1 MTLRTDHSLIA
12 KWIKDNTRVLDLGC
26 GDGALL
32 AGLQKKQN
40 VTGYGVEIDEDN
52 IVKCIQSGVNVI
64 QTDLDA
70 GLSQFENNTFD
81 YVIMT
86 QTLQAIYY
94 PEKLLTERLKYTN
107 KEVAEYVAVASY
119 RNYLE
124 YMNTGDAKLHLID
137 FPLFEEIINNNRLL
151 HMEDGTI
158 HFKFEEA
165 LNNEKTN
172 GN

>member
-1 MTLRTDHSLIA
+1 MIKYNWAKILTVTEGDSNSIVLIVHML
-12 KWIKDNTRVLDLGC
+12 TYPRVPSNYRDPTYKYYGQSFE
-26 GDGALL
+26 GFSFLL
-32 AGLQKKQN
+32 N
-40 VTGYGVEIDEDN
+40 
-52 IVKCIQSGVNVI
+52 
-64 QTDLDA
+64 
-70 GLSQFENNTFD
+70 
-81 YVIMT
+81 
-86 QTLQAIYY
+86 

-107 KEVAEYVAVASY
+107 REAAEYVAVASY

-124 YMNTGDAKLHLID
+124 YNKTGDTRLHLID

-172 GN
+172 GY

>member
-1 MTLRTDHSLIA
+1 M
-12 KWIKDNTRVLDLGC
+12 
-26 GDGALL
+26 
-32 AGLQKKQN
+32 
-40 VTGYGVEIDEDN
+40 
-52 IVKCIQSGVNVI
+52 
-64 QTDLDA
+64 
-70 GLSQFENNTFD
+70 
-81 YVIMT
+81 
-86 QTLQAIYY
+86 
-94 PEKLLTERLKYTN
+94 TERLNYSN
-107 KEVAEYVAVASY
+107 REAAEYVAVASY

-124 YMNTGDAKLHLID
+124 YMKTGDAKLHLID

>member
-1 MTLRTDHSLIA
+1 MIKYNWAKILKVTKGDSNSIVLIVHML
-12 KWIKDNTRVLDLGC
+12 TYPRVPSSYRDPTYQYYGQSFE
-26 GDGALL
+26 GFSFLL
-32 AGLQKKQN
+32 N
-40 VTGYGVEIDEDN
+40 
-52 IVKCIQSGVNVI
+52 
-64 QTDLDA
+64 
-70 GLSQFENNTFD
+70 
-81 YVIMT
+81 
-86 QTLQAIYY
+86 
-94 PEKLLTERLKYTN
+94 PEKLLTERVNYSN
-107 KEVAEYVAVASY
+107 KEAAEYVAVASY

-124 YMNTGDAKLHLID
+124 YMKTGDAKLHLID

>member
-1 MTLRTDHSLIA
+1 MIKYNWEKILKVTEGDSNSIVLIVYML
-12 KWIKDNTRVLDLGC
+12 TYPRVPTSYRDPTYKYYGQSFE
-26 GDGALL
+26 GFSFLL
-32 AGLQKKQN
+32 N
-40 VTGYGVEIDEDN
+40 
-52 IVKCIQSGVNVI
+52 
-64 QTDLDA
+64 
-70 GLSQFENNTFD
+70 
-81 YVIMT
+81 
-86 QTLQAIYY
+86 

-107 KEVAEYVAVASY
+107 REAAEYVAVASY

-124 YMNTGDAKLHLID
+124 YNKTGDTRLHLID

-172 GN
+172 GY

>member
-1 MTLRTDHSLIA
+1 MIKYNWEKILKVTEGDSNSIVLIVHML
-12 KWIKDNTRVLDLGC
+12 TYPRVPSSYRDPTYKYYGQSFE
-26 GDGALL
+26 GFSYLL
-32 AGLQKKQN
+32 N
-40 VTGYGVEIDEDN
+40 
-52 IVKCIQSGVNVI
+52 
-64 QTDLDA
+64 
-70 GLSQFENNTFD
+70 
-81 YVIMT
+81 
-86 QTLQAIYY
+86 

-107 KEVAEYVAVASY
+107 REAAEYVAVASY

-124 YMNTGDAKLHLID
+124 YNKTGDTRLHLID

-172 GN
+172 GY

>member
-1 MTLRTDHSLIA
+1 MIKYNWAKILKVTEGDSNSIVLIVHML
-12 KWIKDNTRVLDLGC
+12 TYPRVPSSYRDPTYKYYGQSFE
-26 GDGALL
+26 GFSYLL
-32 AGLQKKQN
+32 N
-40 VTGYGVEIDEDN
+40 
-52 IVKCIQSGVNVI
+52 
-64 QTDLDA
+64 
-70 GLSQFENNTFD
+70 
-81 YVIMT
+81 
-86 QTLQAIYY
+86 

-107 KEVAEYVAVASY
+107 REAAEYVAVASY

-124 YMNTGDAKLHLID
+124 YMQTGDTKLHLID
-137 FPLFEEIINNNRLL
+137 FPLMEEIINNNRLL

>member
-1 MTLRTDHSLIA
+1 MIKYNWAKILKVTEGDSNSIVLIVHMLTYP
-12 KWIKDNTRVLDLGC
+12 KVPSSYRDPTYKYYGQSFE
-26 GDGALL
+26 GFSFLL
-32 AGLQKKQN
+32 N
-40 VTGYGVEIDEDN
+40 
-52 IVKCIQSGVNVI
+52 
-64 QTDLDA
+64 
-70 GLSQFENNTFD
+70 
-81 YVIMT
+81 
-86 QTLQAIYY
+86 

-107 KEVAEYVAVASY
+107 REAAEYVAVASY

-124 YMNTGDAKLHLID
+124 YNKTGDTRLHLID

-172 GN
+172 GY

>member
-1 MTLRTDHSLIA
+1 MIKYNWAKILKVTDGDSNSIVLIVHML
-12 KWIKDNTRVLDLGC
+12 TYPRVPSSYRDPTYQYYGQSFE
-26 GDGALL
+26 GFSFLL
-32 AGLQKKQN
+32 N
-40 VTGYGVEIDEDN
+40 
-52 IVKCIQSGVNVI
+52 
-64 QTDLDA
+64 
-70 GLSQFENNTFD
+70 
-81 YVIMT
+81 
-86 QTLQAIYY
+86 

-107 KEVAEYVAVASY
+107 REAAEYVAVASY

-124 YMNTGDAKLHLID
+124 YNKTGDTRLHLID

-172 GN
+172 GY

>member
-1 MTLRTDHSLIA
+1 MIKYNWAKILKVTEGDSNSIVLIVHML
-12 KWIKDNTRVLDLGC
+12 TYPRVPSSYRDPTYQYYGQSFE
-26 GDGALL
+26 GFSFLL
-32 AGLQKKQN
+32 N
-40 VTGYGVEIDEDN
+40 
-52 IVKCIQSGVNVI
+52 
-64 QTDLDA
+64 
-70 GLSQFENNTFD
+70 
-81 YVIMT
+81 
-86 QTLQAIYY
+86 
-94 PEKLLTERLKYTN
+94 PEKLLTERLNYSN
-107 KEVAEYVAVASY
+107 REAAEYVAVASY

-124 YMNTGDAKLHLID
+124 YMKTGDAKLHLID

>member
-1 MTLRTDHSLIA
+1 MIKYNWAKILKVTEGDSNSIVLIVHML
-12 KWIKDNTRVLDLGC
+12 TYPRVPTSYRDPTYKYYGQSFE
-26 GDGALL
+26 GFSFLL
-32 AGLQKKQN
+32 N
-40 VTGYGVEIDEDN
+40 
-52 IVKCIQSGVNVI
+52 
-64 QTDLDA
+64 
-70 GLSQFENNTFD
+70 
-81 YVIMT
+81 
-86 QTLQAIYY
+86 

-107 KEVAEYVAVASY
+107 REAAEYVAVASY

-124 YMNTGDAKLHLID
+124 YMKTGDAKLHLID

-172 GN
+172 GY

>member
-1 MTLRTDHSLIA
+1 MIKYNWAKILKVTEGDSNSIVLIVHML
-12 KWIKDNTRVLDLGC
+12 TYPRVPSNYRDPTYKYYGQSFE
-26 GDGALL
+26 GFSFLL
-32 AGLQKKQN
+32 N
-40 VTGYGVEIDEDN
+40 
-52 IVKCIQSGVNVI
+52 
-64 QTDLDA
+64 
-70 GLSQFENNTFD
+70 
-81 YVIMT
+81 
-86 QTLQAIYY
+86 

-107 KEVAEYVAVASY
+107 REAAEYVAVASY

-124 YMNTGDAKLHLID
+124 YNKTGDTRLHLID

-172 GN
+172 GY